1 LECGTQGLQFSSSV
15 YLPHITAPYVGGS
28 DDDPGAAVP
37 ICTIKEFPT
46 NAQHCL
52 MFAKSEFIMEFTNVP
67 IFTKSVLQNKEKPAD
82 SESLLILERVAY
94 SMANLSSFEQC
105 LSWARFLYDEHM
117 FRTETLILEH
127 PENEITDTGKFWTP
141 PKRFPSIAAFDSSD
155 PLARNFV
162 HSAAILKA
170 KTCGIAVPDN
180 LGPSPF
186 KLAKVDLEQAPIC
199 YAAERSHKLA
209 LKMLEVAPPDGGAD
223 MEEIKSRQ
231 IELEAKHAAFKETEA
246 FKILAGLTHPSEK
259 DVAISNFQSIDFNKD
274 DAAHMYLTPALLC
287 LLFLIHQQGFCVLL
301 G

>member
-1 LECGTQGLQFSSSV
+1 
-15 YLPHITAPYVGGS
+15 
-28 DDDPGAAVP
+28 
-37 ICTIKEFPT
+37 
-46 NAQHCL
+46 

-94 SMANLSSFEQC
+94 SMANVSSFEQC

-117 FRTETLILEH
+117 FRTETLTLEH

-180 LGPSPF
+180 FGPSPF